1 MKKQILR
8 FTLSAIII
16 YLTGAAFN
24 LAIAASQPAAGN
36 GTHYCGVTDVHSN
49 KQHSDQY
56 PNRRYARTFAAN
68 LNVGKPRTV
77 RMIYFLPNDWPYR
90 ADVVQQMKD
99 EIRSI
104 QTFYAEQMEAHG
116 YGEVT
121 FRFETDPQ
129 GEPMVHRVDGD
140 HPFSYYDNTLGSEV
154 FSELQ
159 GAFDFNTN
167 IYFIVLGADAL
178 RQGNGM
184 PALGVGYQWAKN
196 GGGLLVPNKFSWD
209 LVAHELGHTFGLNH
223 DFRDGAY
230 IMSYGPGWNRLSACS
245 AEFLSVHSYFNS
257 DTPIKDGP
265 PPTIE
270 LISSRT
276 YPPGSMSVPVRVQV
290 NDSDGLHQV
299 LLHAVGALQMCRRL
313 TGEKDA
319 IVEFEYDGGLGLE
332 GFMGLSSAV
341 THGIR
346 IDIVDTDGNVSDKFF
361 GITESSP
368 HHIATLEGHTDF
380 VPSVSFSPDGTILA
394 SGSDDQTVR
403 LWDVAARQNL
413 ATLEGHRHWVPSVS
427 FSPDGGT
434 LASGGW
440 DATVNLWDVATRQ
453 NIATLG
459 HTSVVLSVSFSPDG
473 TILASGGWGGI
484 ELWDV
489 ATETN
494 FATFPYTSAIYSVSF
509 SPDGGTL
516 ASGTVGGT
524 VNLWDVATRQNIAT
538 LLHEEIVL
546 SVSFSPDGTI
556 LVSGGWGGIELWD
569 VTTETN
575 FATLM
580 HGGTVSSVSFSL
592 DGETLASGGWDATA
606 KLWDVTTRTNFA
618 TFPHTSTIYSVSFSP
633 DGGTLASG
641 TGGGTVELWDTSR
654 LMGVR
659 LEALTEIDIPDS
671 NLRAAIAIAL
681 GRQPSD
687 RIRRGDVANL
697 TRLEA
702 RNANISDLTGLEGA
716 TNLRK
721 LDLSPEYVEAE
732 NRSIN
737 SNSVSDISP
746 LTGLTKLWFLNLRNN
761 SVSDISAVA
770 GLTNLTSL
778 DLRTNSISDISAVAG
793 LTNLTSLDLENNSVS
808 DISAVAGLTNLTK
821 LYLYNNSVSD
831 ISAVAG
837 LTNLTKL
844 YLWNNSVSDISAVAG
859 LTNLTSNCILTTTR
873 YRISQRLRG

>member
-24 LAIAASQPAAGN
+24 LAIAASQLSVEN
-36 GTHYCGVTDVHSN
+36 GTHFCGVIDPPPD
-49 KQHSDQY
+49 KQGSDQF
-56 PNRRYARTFAAN
+56 PNRHYARTLAAN
-68 LNVGKPRTV
+68 LDVGKPRTV
-77 RMIYFLPNDWPYR
+77 RMIYFLPNDWQYR

-99 EIRSI
+99 TIRTV
-104 QTFYAEQMEAHG
+104 QTFYAEQMGAHG

-121 FRFETDPQ
+121 FRFETDLQ

-230 IMSYGPGWNRLSACS
+230 IMSYGPGWNRLSACA
-245 AEFLSVHSYFNS
+245 AEFLSVHSYFNP
-257 DTPIKDGP
+257 DTPIEEEQ
-265 PPTIE
+265 PPTIK
-270 LISSRT
+270 LISPRT
-276 YPPGSMSVPVRVQV
+276 YPPGSTSVPVRVQV
-290 NDSDGLHQV
+290 SDSDGLHQV
-299 LLHAVGALQMCRRL
+299 LLHALGALQLCRKL

-319 IVEFEYDGGLGLE
+319 IVEFDYDGGFGQG
-332 GFMGLSSAV
+332 GFMGFSSAV

-346 IDIVDTDGNVSDKFF
+346 VDIVDTDGNVSDKFF

-368 HHIATLEGHTDF
+368 HHIATLEGHTDR
-380 VPSVSFSPDGTILA
+380 VHSVSFSPDGTILA
-394 SGSDDQTVR
+394 SGGDTTAK
-403 LWDVAARQNL
+403 LWDVATRQNL
-413 ATLEGHRHWVPSVS
+413 ATLEGHRRWVNSVS
-427 FSPDGGT
+427 FSPDGGI
-434 LASGGW
+434 LATGGGDW
-440 DATVNLWDVATRQ
+440 TVNLWDVATRQ
-453 NIATLG
+453 NIGTVEDHQAWIYDVSFSSDGGTLAWGNSKGEVKLWDAVTEVNIGTLTHGNHVFSVSFSPDGTILASGGEDRTVKLWDVATRQNIATLL
-459 HTSVVLSVSFSPDG
+459 HEEIVLSVSFSPDG

-494 FATFPYTSAIYSVSF
+494 FAT
-509 SPDGGTL
+509 
-516 ASGTVGGT
+516 
-524 VNLWDVATRQNIAT
+524 
-538 LLHEEIVL
+538 
-546 SVSFSPDGTI
+546 
-556 LVSGGWGGIELWD
+556 
-569 VTTETN
+569 
-575 FATLM
+575 LM

-592 DGETLASGGWDATA
+592 DGETLASGGWDSTV
-606 KLWDVTTRTNFA
+606 KLWDMTTRTNFV
-618 TFPHTSTIYSVSFSP
+618 TLPHTSVVYSVSFSP
-633 DGGTLASG
+633 DGRTLASG
-641 TGGGTVELWDTSR
+641 TVGGTVELWDMSR
-654 LMGVR
+654 LMEGR
-659 LEALTEIDIPDS
+659 LEARTEVDIPDP
-671 NLRAAIAIAL
+671 NLRAAIATAL

-687 RIRRGDVANL
+687 HIRRGDVANL

-844 YLWNNSVSDISAVAG
+844 YLDNNSVSD
-859 LTNLTSNCILTTTR
+859 N
-873 YRISQRLRG
+873 QRLRV